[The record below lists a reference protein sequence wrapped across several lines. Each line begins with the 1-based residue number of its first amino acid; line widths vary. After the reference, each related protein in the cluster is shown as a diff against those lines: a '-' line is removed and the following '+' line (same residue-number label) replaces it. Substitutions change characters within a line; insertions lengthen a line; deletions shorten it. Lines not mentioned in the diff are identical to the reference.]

1 MSLKK
6 DSTYLIKSLHEQIPE
21 NNISFFKEDT
31 HKIFL
36 QFFSYFQESVDYIK
50 SSIDLKS
57 HLIVDEEISS
67 PKDVPKAANFDYIVK
82 EIKEYIFT
90 HVKHKIVF
98 RFSNF
103 LGREVSF
110 YFSLTKNEKKEDIF
124 NFYNIINRI
133 TIEFE
138 LTYPKLYKK
147 YFGLCCETKW
157 LLPKDEC
164 LQIILIDNTE
174 DLIDF
179 FVSKVL
185 KN

>member
-124 NFYNIINRI
+124 NYVFLMLVWLYVISKYTQNSRCSKKLNIFIY
-133 TIEFE
+133 F
-138 LTYPKLYKK
+138 KK
-147 YFGLCCETKW
+147 
-157 LLPKDEC
+157 
-164 LQIILIDNTE
+164 E
-174 DLIDF
+174 DFDYTNEP
-179 FVSKVL
+179 VL
-185 KN
+185 